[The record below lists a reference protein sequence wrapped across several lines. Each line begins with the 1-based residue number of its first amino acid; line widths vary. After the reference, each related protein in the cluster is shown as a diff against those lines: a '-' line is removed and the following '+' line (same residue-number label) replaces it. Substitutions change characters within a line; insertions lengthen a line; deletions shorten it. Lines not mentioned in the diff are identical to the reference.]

1 MMSVQCGFP
10 GSAQQHRA
18 NPASRDTG
26 EHNPDEYH
34 DLNQRMSFQLPETT
48 KNYRGEE
55 RRVGVEVEFAG
66 IEAAQAAAA
75 VSAVYGGTVEQA
87 NRFLAH
93 VRGTSLGD
101 FNVELDAQILHSDAY
116 RDILGKLGID
126 IAGEELGE
134 RVEEILAKAAAKVV
148 PLEVCSPP
156 IPLSRL
162 DSIEDLV
169 VELRTA
175 GALGTARS
183 PLYAFGLQFNPEV
196 TSLEPRYIL
205 SILQSFLVQFDDI
218 CRDRGIDLTRRL
230 LPFVRSFDDD
240 FRAFVCRPDYA
251 PTIDVLIDD
260 YLRFNPTR
268 NRPLDLLPLFA
279 FIDEK
284 TVLGRAAEPTLIKPR
299 PTFHYRLP
307 DCHIDH
313 PDWTVAREWHWWL
326 RIEELAAQPARLRAR
341 MAAFAAR

>member
-1 MMSVQCGFP
+1 M
-10 GSAQQHRA
+10 
-18 NPASRDTG
+18 PA
-26 EHNPDEYH
+26 
-34 DLNQRMSFQLPETT
+34 TT
-48 KNYRGEE
+48 KNYRGNE
-55 RRVGVEVEFAG
+55 RRVGVEIEFAG
-66 IEAAQAAAA
+66 IEADQAAAA
-75 VSAVYGGTVEQA
+75 VSAVYGGTVERA

-93 VRGTSLGD
+93 VRSTTLGD
-101 FNVELDAQILHSDAY
+101 FTVELDAQILHSDAY

-126 IAGEELGE
+126 IAGEDLGE
-134 RVEEILAKAAAKVV
+134 RLEDILAKAAAKVV

-162 DSIEDLV
+162 DSIEDLI
-169 VELRTA
+169 VELRNA

-196 TSLEPRYIL
+196 TSLEPDYIL
-205 SILQSFLVQFDDI
+205 HTLQSFLVQFDAI

-240 FRAFVCRPDYA
+240 FRAFVCRPEYA
-251 PTIDVLIDD
+251 PTIDELIDD

-284 TVLGRAAEPTLIKPR
+284 TVLDRATEPTLIKPR

-307 DCHIDH
+307 DCHIDD
-313 PDWTVAREWHWWL
+313 PDWTVAQEWHWWL
-326 RIEELAAQPARLRAR
+326 QIEELAAQPASLGAR
-341 MAAFAAR
+341 IGQFTDP

>member
-1 MMSVQCGFP
+1 
-10 GSAQQHRA
+10 
-18 NPASRDTG
+18 
-26 EHNPDEYH
+26 
-34 DLNQRMSFQLPETT
+34 MSFQLPQTT
-48 KNYRGEE
+48 TNFRGDE
-55 RRVGVEVEFAG
+55 RRVGVEIEFAG
-66 IEAAQAAAA
+66 IEADQAAAA
-75 VSAVYGGTVEQA
+75 VSAVYGGTVEHA

-134 RVEEILAKAAAKVV
+134 RLEDMLAKAAAKVV

-169 VELRTA
+169 LELRTA

-196 TSLEPRYIL
+196 TSLDADYIL
-205 SILQSFLVQFDDI
+205 RTLQSFLVQFDDI

-251 PTIDVLIDD
+251 PTIDALIDD

-284 TVLGRAAEPTLIKPR
+284 TVLERATEPTLIKPR

-307 DCHIDH
+307 DCHIDL
-313 PDWTVAREWHWWL
+313 PDWTVAQEWHWWL
-326 RIEELAAQPARLRAR
+326 KIEELAAEPARLRAR
-341 MAAFAAR
+341 IGQFAD